1 MNERYEEARMN
12 VVAFQVMD
20 VIATSGALE
29 YPSPSTDEWIPRENE
44 GAPDYNAFVDLV

>member
-20 VIATSGALE
+20 VITTSDALE
-29 YPSPSTDEWIPRENE
+29 YPSPSTDEWTPHENE
-44 GAPDYNAFVDLV
+44 GAPDYDVFAEI

>member
-1 MNERYEEARMN
+1 MNEGYEEARMD

-20 VIATSGALE
+20 VITTSGAHKDPPPL
-29 YPSPSTDEWIPRENE
+29 TDEWIPHENE